1 MKFNVLAATV
11 AAILVSN
18 PVLASDDDNH
28 SSTPVVTNPVSN
40 VNGNR
45 NRNTNTNNNRN
56 TNRNSNTNR
65 NVQGQNQAQ
74 TQAQNQAQSQ
84 TQAATATA
92 SGNGSG
98 NVTSV
103 NQYSRDRLN
112 VASAYAGSLTSGFD
126 TCQGSITG
134 GVQTQIL
141 GLTGGKTTVDQ
152 NCVLIKQVQLLTQM
166 GYHTAACYRAR
177 QGEEGA
183 AIDAAM
189 KSAGVECEPAKQTV
203 VVTVVAP
210 PVQQLY
216 K

>member
-1 MKFNVLAATV
+1 MKFNVLAAAV
-11 AAILVSN
+11 AAILVST
-18 PVLASDDDNH
+18 PVMASDDDHH

-45 NRNTNTNNNRN
+45 NRNTNTSNNRN

-74 TQAQNQAQSQ
+74 TQAQSQS
-84 TQAATATA
+84 ATATA

-126 TCQGSITG
+126 TCQGSVTG

-141 GLTGGKTTVDQ
+141 GLSGGKTTVDQ

-166 GYHTAACYRAR
+166 GYYTAACYRAR

-203 VVTVVAP
+203 VVTVVP
-210 PVQQLY
+210 PTAQQLY